1 MNARELEFRI
11 RVLHTTKDDP
21 TVRFV
26 AMVDVL
32 AETETEAHLV
42 AAQMVSAT
50 RHDLHGTVIGTTTE
64 GVVA

>member
-1 MNARELEFRI
+1 MTALEFRI

-21 TVRFV
+21 FARYV
-26 AMVDVL
+26 AMVDVM
-32 AETETEAHLV
+32 AETESEAHLV

-64 GVVA
+64 SCIA